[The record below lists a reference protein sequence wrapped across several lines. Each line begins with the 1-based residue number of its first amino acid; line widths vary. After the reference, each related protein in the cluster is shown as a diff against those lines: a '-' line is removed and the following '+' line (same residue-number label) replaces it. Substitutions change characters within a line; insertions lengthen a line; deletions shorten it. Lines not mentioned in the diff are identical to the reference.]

1 MTALV
6 ILSTGVWTSGA
17 TSSALTQAAFN
28 AGMPGPGGLIVTIGI
43 AVFAYSTMI
52 GWAYYG
58 EECIEYLFGMK
69 ARTPYRYIFCLV
81 IAIGAVQK
89 VGFVWDFSDTMN
101 GAMAIP
107 NLIGLIGLSGVVV
120 KVTREAL
127 SEPEKYL

>member
-1 MTALV
+1 M
-6 ILSTGVWTSGA
+6 
-17 TSSALTQAAFN
+17 
-28 AGMPGPGGLIVTIGI
+28 GI

-58 EECIEYLFGMK
+58 EECIEYLFGIK

-81 IAIGAVQK
+81 IALGAFQK

-107 NLIGLIGLSGVVV
+107 NLIGLLGLSGVVV
-120 KVTREAL
+120 QVTRDAL
-127 SEPEKYL
+127 KQPDKLS